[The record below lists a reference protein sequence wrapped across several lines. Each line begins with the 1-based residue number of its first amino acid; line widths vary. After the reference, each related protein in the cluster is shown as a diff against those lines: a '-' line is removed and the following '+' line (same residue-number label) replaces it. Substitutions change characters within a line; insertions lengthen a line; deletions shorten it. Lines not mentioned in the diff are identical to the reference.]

1 MTKAYMK
8 KVLKHWMAEYKV
20 TLDDAVAIACK
31 SHPQHASVIIDAKTA
46 IMTDDILRAAG
57 L

>member
-8 KVLKHWMAEYKV
+8 KVLKHWMKEYKV
-20 TLDDAVAIACK
+20 TLDDAVTIACK